1 MYYTKYVYRLSV
13 GDFYEFLAEYGKG
26 LEILSENESSVE
38 FATYEPVQGLKPLDL
53 LKVEVLPPEK
63 SFRPLRVKNFMIL
76 PSWIKPVVIRQGAA
90 FGTGL
95 HATTRLCLMLIEEFL
110 QEDWSV
116 LDVGSGTG
124 ILAIASKKLGAGKV
138 VAIDVDPQAVEECK
152 HNSQENCAS
161 IECLLAKPEDIG
173 EEFDLLVAN
182 LELDIFRREIK
193 HLKRLFKRV
202 AIFSG
207 LYRKED
213 LREFLKLLEAKP
225 AKIKRLEGWYGVV
238 IRR

>member
-1 MYYTKYVYRLSV
+1 
-13 GDFYEFLAEYGKG
+13 
-26 LEILSENESSVE
+26 
-38 FATYEPVQGLKPLDL
+38 
-53 LKVEVLPPEK
+53 
-63 SFRPLRVKNFMIL
+63 
-76 PSWIKPVVIRQGAA
+76 
-90 FGTGL
+90 
-95 HATTRLCLMLIEEFL
+95 
-110 QEDWSV
+110 
-116 LDVGSGTG
+116 
-124 ILAIASKKLGAGKV
+124 
-138 VAIDVDPQAVEECK
+138 
-152 HNSQENCAS
+152 AS